1 MKRGVSHREQ
11 KRRRKMRKL
20 VFVLA
25 LLAPIGAHAQYYE
38 PQRYYDYDAARSEA
52 YRQDSLDAMN
62 RNIITN
68 QIARERGT
76 ALPPLGGLSGRR
88 Y

>member
-1 MKRGVSHREQ
+1 
-11 KRRRKMRKL
+11 MRKL
-20 VFVLA
+20 ITA
-25 LLAPIGAHAQYYE
+25 IAIMAPIGAHAQYYE
-38 PQRYYDYDAARSEA
+38 PQRYDYDAARSEA